1 MQISK
6 SGSTNDLFMEELKKR
21 LPVREAEKKDEK
33 GADGEKGEPG
43 KKEVP
48 TEEVQLKE
56 DRDEKDQKA
65 EADGITEKQLPE
77 NGDRKNEDK
86 KDEKP
91 LPEKQLEESRKE
103 AKAAT
108 PNTKAEGITEGRLNN
123 ASKDLYPHRN
133 PKAHERTG
141 EKRPINALRE
151 ELGVH
156 SDIAKRERYEKAYKG
171 QSTEKRSIDKDP
183 GSQLTNE
190 KTKIKGFNLRTV
202 KEAKDKLAQG
212 YVLYKQATLEK
223 MAEVESLDA
232 SMAEIMKTAQIE
244 KRAYS
249 NDEMAKIMALKV
261 RKTELLKTAI
271 TMWDMKL
278 KDKADEASRRAD
290 ELTKE
295 ADSLKTIEAYQKA
308 AYAER
313 YASNEH
319 GHASAVSEEEGREEQ
334 RQYHKAKQVEHNNK
348 YNEHWKHKPKVSMW

>member
-1 MQISK
+1 MGYCFKEKTMQISK
-6 SGSTNDLFMEELKKR
+6 IHSTNDLFMEELKKR
-21 LPVREAEKKDEK
+21 LPVKEAERKDEK
-33 GADGEKGEPG
+33 GADGEKGEDG

-56 DRDEKDQKA
+56 NREEKDQKA

-77 NGDRKNEDK
+77 KGDRKNED

-108 PNTKAEGITEGRLNN
+108 PNTKIEGITEGRLNS

-171 QSTEKRSIDKDP
+171 QTSEKRSIDKDP

-190 KTKIKGFNLRTV
+190 KTKIKGFNLKTV
-202 KEAKDKLAQG
+202 KEAKDKLVQG

-223 MAEVESLDA
+223 MAEVEFLDA
-232 SMAEIMKTAQIE
+232 SMTEIMKTAQIE
-244 KRAYS
+244 KRQYT
-249 NDEMAKIMALKV
+249 NDEMAKIMAFKV
-261 RKTELLKTAI
+261 RKTELLKG
-271 TMWDMKL
+271 K
-278 KDKADEASRRAD
+278 
-290 ELTKE
+290 
-295 ADSLKTIEAYQKA
+295 
-308 AYAER
+308 
-313 YASNEH
+313 
-319 GHASAVSEEEGREEQ
+319 
-334 RQYHKAKQVEHNNK
+334 
-348 YNEHWKHKPKVSMW
+348 